1 MEALSF
7 NKYFTFYGRSCVGNV
22 GYLLKRITS
31 AKKRAYVIKIKLLRN
46 TSTQNNSTKNVFK
59 HPLDENIIFVLQVF
73 FCFGQF
79 AQSNNLLFAAYQNN
93 LIF

>member
-1 MEALSF
+1 MAALSF
-7 NKYFTFYGRSCVGNV
+7 NINILHFIDALALVMSV
-22 GYLLKRITS
+22 YLLERERELTS

-79 AQSNNLLFAAYQNN
+79 KN
-93 LIF
+93 I